1 MIPPMRFLP
10 KGPLIPGELLFAR
23 DQGRVVFFCGA
34 GVSYARAKLPNF
46 YQLAQKACDAL
57 GVPNSSPVRKLLA
70 QVPKL
75 EHKIDT
81 TGLVSMDKVFG
92 LLEREFDSRIID
104 KVVAE
109 SLRPAEHVDLS
120 SHHTLLQ
127 LATTPEKKIQLV
139 TTNFDRLFTDCL
151 STPEP
156 WVAPKLPN
164 ISIQE
169 ELNGVVYLHGRVT
182 KGYDGAESG
191 FVLSSSGF
199 GRAYLSEGW
208 ATEFFKDILS
218 KYLVVFVGY
227 SADDPPISY
236 LLEALNMSP
245 DLSKKVYA
253 FQAGNKES
261 DLIKWKQKG
270 VTPNSI

>member
-1 MIPPMRFLP
+1 MMPRMKFIP
-10 KGPLIPGELLFAR
+10 KGPLIPSELLIAR

-57 GVPNSSPVRKLLA
+57 GVPDSSPARKLLTH
-70 QVPKL
+70 VPKL
-75 EHKIDT
+75 ERKIGT
-81 TGLVSMDKVFG
+81 LGLVSMDRVFG
-92 LLEREFDSRIID
+92 LLEREFDSRSID

-109 SLRPAEHVDLS
+109 SLRPSSGVDLS
-120 SHHTLLQ
+120 AHQILLQ
-127 LATTPEKKIQLV
+127 LATTPEKRVQLV

-156 WVAPKLPN
+156 WVAPKFPN
-164 ISIQE
+164 LSIHE

-199 GRAYLSEGW
+199 GRAYLSDGW
-208 ATEFFKDILS
+208 ATEFFKAILS
-218 KYLVVFVGY
+218 KYLVVFIGY
-227 SADDPPISY
+227 SADDPPIT
-236 LLEALNMSP
+236 
-245 DLSKKVYA
+245 DL
-253 FQAGNKES
+253 
-261 DLIKWKQKG
+261 
-270 VTPNSI
+270 PNFY